1 MHTIDPCTWVRV
13 PVLNVQILDSWQFEV
28 QVQIQDFEVP
38 VPGKLVNLVFQFFF
52 DETTPNCSKAP
63 LRWWELLAFKFW
75 PSHFRAAAVISFFMV
90 EHDGMPRTGVSYS
103 AGCEISKTQSF
114 CAFPS
119 PTLTRLFLN
128 FCTAVEREFYKLYFP
143 PQLVLFLPCTFVQI
157 PSLARPCILNLGAA
171 GSNWQ
176 ICRDHLVT
184 N

>member
-1 MHTIDPCTWVRV
+1 MNLQSMGRVPGLRV

-75 PSHFRAAAVISFFMV
+75 PSYFRATAVFLLLMFK
-90 EHDGMPRTGVSYS
+90 HDAMPRTTVSYS
-103 AGCEISKTQSF
+103 PGCEISETANF
-114 CAFPS
+114 CACPS
-119 PTLTRLFLN
+119 PKMTGLFLI
-128 FCTAVEREFYKLYFP
+128 YKGIPAQNHSTYGYIVPTTLYFE
-143 PQLVLFLPCTFVQI
+143 
-157 PSLARPCILNLGAA
+157 S
-171 GSNWQ
+171 GSSWQ

-184 N
+184 NWIRNTC